1 VIETGAVP
9 VLVNVTGTEALA
21 PSRTAPKLM
30 LAGLAD
36 SAPCV
41 PVPLRGMVS
50 VGFVA
55 VEVIVT
61 LPDAAPAVVGAN
73 VDTKV
78 AVAPA
83 AILCPAVNP
92 VLLKPPP
99 VVLTWLI
106 VMVVFPELVSVK
118 LCWLEPFTATLL
130 KLKLPGFADSVLP
143 VATALPVSVSV

>member
-1 VIETGAVP
+1 M
-9 VLVNVTGTEALA
+9 LVNVTGTEALA

-41 PVPLRGMVS
+41 PEPLRGIVS

-55 VEVIVT
+55 VEAIVT
-61 LPDAAPAVVGAN
+61 LPDAAPVVVGAN
-73 VDTKV
+73 VDMKV

-83 AILCPAVNP
+83 AIFWPAVNP
-92 VLLKPPP
+92 VLLKPAP
-99 VVLTWLI
+99 VVLTWLM
-106 VMVVFPELVSVK
+106 VMVVFPEFVSVNV
-118 LCWLEPFTATLL
+118 CWLELFTITLL
-130 KLKLPGFADSVLP
+130 KLKLPGFTDSVLP